1 MGHFSVRT
9 TVAATI
15 AITLAACGTTGDQAK
30 AAPAEA
36 TWTDPASHA
45 EGFVATAT
53 GPLHYLDWGGTGP
66 NLVLIHGLNDN
77 PHVFD
82 DFVPALGGRFRVVA
96 YARRGHGRSTKQGP
110 FDTATLVAD
119 LVAVMDSLKIE
130 SAHLAGWSMGGNEIT
145 AMAGAHPSRVGRIVY
160 LDAGYDWADPSFAAA
175 FGEVPADISPPEA
188 ARASLDAF
196 RAWQQTVWFPGVA
209 DGARLEA
216 YIRGLVEVQP
226 DGRALPAIPDPVLAQ
241 LSEALMTSRRDY
253 AKVKAPA
260 LAIYATTFFD
270 LERGDSVQRAKMA
283 AWEAKH
289 LATFRAASK
298 SRIIKEV
305 AGIDTMSVPGTHMDF
320 IFNNRDQMAAAI
332 IGFLSRAP

>member
-1 MGHFSVRT
+1 MT
-9 TVAATI
+9 AAISI
-15 AITLAACGTTGDQAK
+15 ALAACGTSGDQAK
-30 AAPAEA
+30 APPAAA
-36 TWTDPASHA
+36 TWTDPAAHT

-66 NLVLIHGLNDN
+66 TLILIHGLSDN

-82 DFVPALGGRFRVVA
+82 DLVPALGGRFRVVA

-145 AMAGAHPSRVGRIVY
+145 AMAGAHPSRVGKIVY

-175 FGEVPADISPPEA
+175 FGEIPADLNAPET

-226 DGRALPAIPDPVLAQ
+226 DGRALPTIHDTVLAQ

-253 AKVKAPA
+253 PKVKAPA
-260 LAIYATTFFD
+260 LSIYATTFFD
-270 LERGDSVQRAKMA
+270 LERGDSAQRAKMA
-283 AWEAKH
+283 GWEAKH
-289 LATFRAASK
+289 IATFRAASK
-298 SRIIKEV
+298 ARIVREL
-305 AGIDTMSVPGTHMDF
+305 AGVDTMSVPGTHMDF
-320 IFNNRDQMAAAI
+320 LFNSRDRMAAAI
-332 IGFLSRAP
+332 IAFLAQAP

>member
-1 MGHFSVRT
+1 MGHFSVQT

-15 AITLAACGTTGDQAK
+15 AIALAACGTTGDQAK
-30 AAPAEA
+30 APPAET
-36 TWTDPASHA
+36 TWTDPAAHT

-53 GPLHYLDWGGTGP
+53 GPLHYLDWGGAGP
-66 NLVLIHGLNDN
+66 NLVLIHGLGDN
-77 PHVFD
+77 PHAFD
-82 DFVPALGGRFRVVA
+82 DLVPALGGRFRVVA

-110 FDTATLVAD
+110 FDPATLVAD

-145 AMAGAHPSRVGRIVY
+145 AIAGAHPSRVGKIVY

-175 FGEVPADISPPEA
+175 FGETPADLTAPET

-196 RAWQQTVWFPGVA
+196 RAWQRTVWFPGVA

-216 YIRGLVEVQP
+216 YVRGLVEIQP
-226 DGRALPAIPDPVLAQ
+226 DGRAFPAIHDTVMAK

-253 AKVKAPA
+253 PKVKVPA

-270 LERGDSVQRAKMA
+270 VERGDSAQRAKMA

-289 LATFRAASK
+289 IATFRAASK
-298 SRIIKEV
+298 ARIVKEL
-305 AGIDTMSVPGTHMDF
+305 AGVDTMSVPGTHMDF
-320 IFNNRDQMAAAI
+320 VFNSRDQMTAAI